1 MVMATDATSAG
12 PPLEGL
18 RVLAIEQYGAGPW
31 ASLYLADLGA
41 EVIKIENPRDGGDS
55 SRQVG
60 PHFFAPGDSQYFHTF
75 NRNKKSIALDLK
87 HAEGA
92 AVLRDLA
99 ASADALLDNLRGD
112 VPARL
117 GLTYA
122 QLKVVN
128 PRLVCAHVSAYGREG
143 SRADWPGYDYLMQA
157 EAGYLTLTGEPGAP
171 PTKFGLSMIDL
182 TAGLSCALGLLA
194 AVLKARQT
202 GRGCDLDTSLF
213 DVALHHL
220 NYPATWYLNT
230 GAVTGRQPRSAHPS
244 VVPSQLY
251 TTQDGWIFV
260 MCNKEKFWRVLA
272 EALGHPAWCDDPRLA
287 DFAARLEHR
296 SLVQELLD
304 AAFAEQTTAVWLERL
319 SGRVPVAPV
328 YDVGAAL
335 ENDFVHE
342 RAGVADYARAE
353 GPPAR
358 MVVNPIRLPGVTLPR
373 EAAPA
378 LGAQTDALLEGL
390 GYSAARIAQLRACGA
405 IA

>member
-1 MVMATDATSAG
+1 MATDAMSSA

-92 AVLRDLA
+92 AVLRDLV
-99 ASADALLDNLRGD
+99 ASADAVLDNLRGD
-112 VPARL
+112 VPVRL

-122 QLKVVN
+122 QLKAVN
-128 PRLVCAHVSAYGREG
+128 PRIVCAHVSAYGREG

-182 TAGLSCALGLLA
+182 AAGLSCALGLLA
-194 AVLKARQT
+194 AVLKARES

-220 NYPATWYLNT
+220 NYPATWYLNA

-251 TTQDGWIFV
+251 TTRDGWIFV
-260 MCNKEKFWRVLA
+260 MCNKEKFWRTLA
-272 EALGHPAWCDDPRLA
+272 EALDHPEWCDDPRLV
-287 DFAARLEHR
+287 DFAVRLENR
-296 SLVQELLD
+296 ALVQELLD
-304 AAFAEQTTAVWLERL
+304 AAFGEQTTAVWLERL

-342 RAGVADYARAE
+342 RASVADYARGE
-353 GPPAR
+353 ESPAR

-373 EAAPA
+373 VAAPA

-390 GYSAARIAQLRACGA
+390 GYSRARIAQLRSSGA

>member
-1 MVMATDATSAG
+1 MATDAISSA

-92 AVLRDLA
+92 AVLRDLV
-99 ASADALLDNLRGD
+99 ASADAVLDNLRGD
-112 VPARL
+112 VPVRL
-117 GLTYA
+117 GLTYP
-122 QLKVVN
+122 QLKAVN
-128 PRLVCAHVSAYGREG
+128 PRIVCAHVSAYGREG

-182 TAGLSCALGLLA
+182 AAGLSCALGLLA
-194 AVLKARQT
+194 AVIKARES

-220 NYPATWYLNT
+220 NYPATWYLNA

-260 MCNKEKFWRVLA
+260 MCNKEKFWRTLA

-287 DFAARLEHR
+287 DFAVRLENR
-296 SLVQELLD
+296 ALVQELLD
-304 AAFAEQTTAVWLERL
+304 AAFGEQTTAVWLERL

-342 RAGVADYARAE
+342 RAGVADYARGE
-353 GPPAR
+353 DPPAR

-373 EAAPA
+373 AAAPA

-390 GYSAARIAQLRACGA
+390 GYSAARIVQLRASGA